1 MKFGVI
7 KEGKNP
13 PDKRVV
19 LTPQACKALKETFK
33 ELEIIVE
40 KSGNRTFDDQEYV
53 KNGIEVTNDV
63 SSADVLLGVKE
74 VPIDALINDKK
85 YFTKRTVNENFKT
98 NINQFVTFDEKL
110 PLWNYHFSP
119 TCAT

>member
-85 YFTKRTVNENFKT
+85 Y
-98 NINQFVTFDEKL
+98 
-110 PLWNYHFSP
+110 
-119 TCAT
+119 

>member
-33 ELEIIVE
+33 ELEIRLA
-40 KSGNRTFDDQEYV
+40 KKNQQRHGDASSV
-53 KNGIEVTNDV
+53 K
-63 SSADVLLGVKE
+63 
-74 VPIDALINDKK
+74 
-85 YFTKRTVNENFKT
+85 KT
-98 NINQFVTFDEKL
+98 R
-110 PLWNYHFSP
+110 
-119 TCAT
+119 